1 MKIIKALSVIVVG
14 VLIMGGAASCG
25 QGDLQE
31 QIDILKTQLADA
43 NSQVAELQQKLFE
56 AQALESQYDTLKDQY
71 ADLQTE
77 NEANLASIDTMGATI
92 EQLDMQVNQLTGTN
106 AAHVAEIAELQQ
118 EYDSL
123 KAQYDLLLG
132 LEAGISV
139 DNIEQALFELI
150 NQERISHGLNALQP
164 GHNLSDWAL
173 INSQRMAVS
182 KEFEYYDDTWVPF
195 QRVFI
200 AAGYS
205 SLDSLVNGA
214 MTTWKS
220 HALFY
225 QEKVLS
231 EDAIYGAVRAVQSG
245 DIYYITFMAS
255 NYP

>member
-1 MKIIKALSVIVVG
+1 MKIIKALSIIIVG
-14 VLIMGGAASCG
+14 ILILGGAVSCG
-25 QGDLQE
+25 QDDLQE

-43 NSQVAELQQKLFE
+43 NSQVADLQQKLFE
-56 AQALESQYDTLKDQY
+56 SQTLESQYNALESQY
-71 ADLQTE
+71 ADLQAE
-77 NEANLASIDTMGATI
+77 NEANLEEIDTMGATI

-106 AAHVAEIAELQQ
+106 AAHVAEIDELQL

-139 DNIEQALFELI
+139 ENIEQALFELI
-150 NQERISHGLNALQP
+150 NQERISYGLNSLQP

-173 INSQRMAVS
+173 INSQDMAVS
-182 KEFEYYDDTWVPF
+182 KEFEYYDNTWVPF

-205 SLDSLVNGA
+205 SLDTLVNGV
-214 MTTWKS
+214 MITWQS

-225 QEKVLS
+225 QENVLS
-231 EDAIYGAVRAVQSG
+231 EDAVYGAVRVVQSG

>member
-14 VLIMGGAASCG
+14 LLIMGGAASCG
-25 QGDLQE
+25 QDDLQE

-56 AQALESQYDTLKDQY
+56 AQALESQYDALEDQY
-71 ADLQTE
+71 ANLQAE

-150 NQERISHGLNALQP
+150 NQERISHGLNTLQL

-182 KEFEYYDDTWVPF
+182 KEFEYYEDNWVPF

-205 SLDSLVNGA
+205 SLDRLVNGA
-214 MTTWKS
+214 MITWQS

-225 QEKVLS
+225 QENVLS
-231 EDAIYGAVRAVQSG
+231 EDALYSAVRAVQSG
-245 DIYYITFMAS
+245 NLYYITFMAS

>member
-1 MKIIKALSVIVVG
+1 MKIMKLLSIVIVG
-14 VLIMGGAASCG
+14 VLIIGFAASCG
-25 QGDLQE
+25 QNDLQE

-43 NSQVAELQQKLFE
+43 NSQVADLQQKLFE
-56 AQALESQYDTLKDQY
+56 SQTLESQYETLEGEY
-71 ADLQTE
+71 ADLQAD
-77 NEANLASIDTMGATI
+77 NDVNLEQIDTLGATI

-106 AAHVAEIAELQQ
+106 AAQVAEIAELQT

-139 DNIEQALFELI
+139 DTIEQALFDLI

-164 GHNLSDWAL
+164 GGNLSDWAL
-173 INSQRMAVS
+173 INSQAMAVS
-182 KEFEYYDDTWVPF
+182 KEFEYYDNTWVPF

-205 SLDSLVNGA
+205 SLDRLVNGA
-214 MTTWKS
+214 MITWQS

-225 QEKVLS
+225 QENVLS

-245 DIYYITFMAS
+245 NIYYITFMAS